1 MKVRRSSHIYGHL
14 IAALLSVHKM
24 EGLKNPQ
31 TVLNGT
37 ALYIRSYQ
45 GNSICNKYS
54 DRVPNF
60 IKVYEVQV
68 EKLYLKKSKFQT
80 NSFLKCTLKDE

>member
-1 MKVRRSSHIYGHL
+1 MKVSPSSHIYGHL
-14 IAALLSVHKM
+14 ISALLSVHKM

-31 TVLNGT
+31 TVSNGT
-37 ALYIRSYQ
+37 AIYQRSYQ
-45 GNSICNKYS
+45 GNSICNKYFGI
-54 DRVPNF
+54 VPF

-80 NSFLKCTLKDE
+80 DSFLKCTLKNE

>member
-1 MKVRRSSHIYGHL
+1 MKVSRSSHIYGHL
-14 IAALLSVHKM
+14 ISALLSVHKM

-31 TVLNGT
+31 TVSNGT
-37 ALYIRSYQ
+37 AIYQRSYQ
-45 GNSICNKYS
+45 GNSICNKYF

-68 EKLYLKKSKFQT
+68 EKLIIISA
-80 NSFLKCTLKDE
+80 